1 MRKMAKKKSKKED
14 KVKELTELLKRTQA
28 DFINYKNRVEKETKQ
43 LMEYGDASVISEL
56 LPVLDSFEHALKN
69 TNESEDFKKGIEL
82 VYAQLMEIL
91 KQKGLTP
98 IKCQGNFDPYK
109 HEVLLKV
116 KSDKPEGTI
125 LEVLQKGYQFKDK
138 VIRHAKVKVSG

>member
-1 MRKMAKKKSKKED
+1 MAKKKSKKED
-14 KVKELTELLKRTQA
+14 KIKDLTELLKRTQA

-43 LMEYGDASVISEL
+43 MMEYGDASVISEL
-56 LPVLDSFEHALKN
+56 LPVLDSFEHALKSN
-69 TNESEDFKKGIEL
+69 QNEEFKKGIEL
-82 VYAQLMEIL
+82 VYTQFLDIL
-91 KQKGLTP
+91 KQKGLTS
-98 IKCQGNFDPYK
+98 IKCEGNFDPYK
-109 HEVLLKV
+109 QEVLMKV

>member
-1 MRKMAKKKSKKED
+1 MVKKKSKKED

-28 DFINYKNRVEKETKQ
+28 DFINYKNRIEKETKQ

-69 TNESEDFKKGIEL
+69 TNDAEHKKGIEL
-82 VYAQLMEIL
+82 IYTQFLDIL
-91 KQKGLTP
+91 KQKGLSV
-98 IKCQGNFDPYK
+98 INSEGKFDPYK

-116 KSDKPEGTI
+116 KSNKPENTI
-125 LEVLQKGYQFKDK
+125 LEVLQNGYQFKDK
-138 VIRHAKVKVSG
+138 IIRHAKVKVAA

>member
-1 MRKMAKKKSKKED
+1 MAKKKQKKED
-14 KVKELTELLKRTQA
+14 KIKELTELLKRTQA

-43 LMEYGDASVISEL
+43 LMEYGDASVISDL
-56 LPVLDSFEHALKN
+56 LPVLDSFEHALKSN
-69 TNESEDFKKGIEL
+69 QSEEFKKGTEL
-82 VYAQLMEIL
+82 VYAQFLDIL
-91 KQKGLTP
+91 KQKGLSE
-98 IKCQGNFDPYK
+98 IDAGGIFDPYK

-116 KSDKPEGTI
+116 KSNKQENTI

>member
-1 MRKMAKKKSKKED
+1 MAKKKTKTED
-14 KVKELTELLKRTQA
+14 KNKVKELTELLKRTQA

-43 LMEYGDASVISEL
+43 LMEYSDAAVIKEL

-69 TNESEDFKKGIEL
+69 TEDSEKFKKGIEL
-82 VYAQLMEIL
+82 VYAQLMDIL
-91 KQKGLTP
+91 KQKGLSP
-98 IKCQGNFDPYK
+98 IVSEGQFDPYK

-138 VIRHAKVKVSG
+138 IIRHAKVKVAA

>member
-1 MRKMAKKKSKKED
+1 MLCNLRI
-14 KVKELTELLKRTQA
+14 
-28 DFINYKNRVEKETKQ
+28 DFINYKNRVEKETKH
-43 LMEYGDASVISEL
+43 LFEYSDAAVIKEL

-69 TNESEDFKKGIEL
+69 TNESEEFKKGIEL
-82 VYAQLMEIL
+82 VYAQLTEIL
-91 KQKGLTP
+91 KQKGLNP
-98 IKCQGNFDPYK
+98 ITTDGQFDPYK

-138 VIRHAKVKVSG
+138 VIRHTKVKVSG